1 MLGSKGYIRL
11 DIFKDERIFHFAGQ
25 SSGSSKIESKHTNK
39 TPPLKETDTHVKT
52 MYDVSK

>member
-1 MLGSKGYIRL
+1 MLWSKGYIHL

-25 SSGSSKIESKHTNK
+25 SSGSSEIESKHTHK
-39 TPPLKETDTHVKT
+39 TLPSKEIDTQVKT